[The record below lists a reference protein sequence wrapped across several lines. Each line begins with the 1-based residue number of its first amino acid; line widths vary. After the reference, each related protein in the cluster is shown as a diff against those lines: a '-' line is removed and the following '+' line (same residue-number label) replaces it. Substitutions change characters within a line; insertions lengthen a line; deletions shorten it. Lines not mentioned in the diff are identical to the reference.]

1 MSILPILLSVVLLGL
16 SVPIFMVFGLGSATS
31 AIWIMDL
38 PWSTLI
44 QVSFGSMT
52 KHVLIA
58 VPLFI
63 FTGMVMLRGGAA
75 GRLVHFATTLV
86 GHWPG
91 GLGLAMILAMGF
103 FAAFCGSIL
112 AAITAIGTIMIPKM
126 VEQGYSKPFVI
137 VLAASAAFLE
147 ALIPPS
153 NAAILFSALT
163 EVPVSRTFAAG
174 FVPGLVL
181 TVLLGAVVYW
191 RCRHLRN
198 PVRATVSERFA
209 AFRSAIPG
217 LVTPVIILG
226 GIYAGL
232 LTPSESAAV
241 AGVWAILIGIL
252 IYRELT
258 FRGIIRALSET
269 ARITAVIFAII
280 AMATFLSVVLTYSR
294 APQAIIGFFTEMGGT
309 PLMLWISIA
318 VICLIL
324 GTFIEIVPVF
334 YLTVPIFAALALSLG
349 QDILHLYVIIRRLC
363 RNRNDNAAGLRG
375 HLHRSRC
382 GRRKSGKGVPRSSAV
397 RGSRN
402 PVRDPDDGDA
412 GCRHLASV
420 GPELRRAT
428 R

>member
-1 MSILPILLSVVLLGL
+1 MNAAATLFSMMLLLL
-16 SVPIFMVFGLGSATS
+16 SVPIFMVFGIGSAS
-31 AIWIMDL
+31 VAIWGMNL

-44 QVSFGSMT
+44 QVSFGAMT

-75 GRLVHFATTLV
+75 ARLVNFATTLV

-112 AAITAIGTIMIPKM
+112 AAITAVGTIMIPKM
-126 VEQGYSKPFVI
+126 VEQGYPRPFVI

-163 EVPVSRTFAAG
+163 DVPVSRTFAAG

-181 TVLLGAVVYW
+181 FVLLSIVVVW

-198 PVRATVSERFA
+198 TERATTGERLA
-209 AFRSAIPG
+209 ALRSALPG
-217 LVTPVIILG
+217 LFTPVIILG

-232 LTPSESAAV
+232 LTPSESAAM
-241 AGVWAILIGIL
+241 AGVWAMLIGVFV
-252 IYRELT
+252 YRELT
-258 FRGIIRALSET
+258 LRGIMDALHQT

-280 AMATFLSVVLTYSR
+280 AMATFLSVVLTYSQ
-294 APQAIIGFFTEMGGT
+294 APQKIIAHFTEMGGT
-309 PLMLWISIA
+309 PLAFWLA
-318 VICLIL
+318 VAAICLIL

-334 YLTVPIFAALALSLG
+334 YLTVPVFAALALSLNL
-349 QDILHLYVIIRRLC
+349 DILHLYIVFVAFAGIGMITPPVC
-363 RNRNDNAAGLRG
+363 VGIYTAAGVARESPEKAFREVPLFVVVGIIFGGLMIAFPQAATWLPGLLR
-375 HLHRSRC
+375 
-382 GRRKSGKGVPRSSAV
+382 
-397 RGSRN
+397 
-402 PVRDPDDGDA
+402 
-412 GCRHLASV
+412 
-420 GPELRRAT
+420 
-428 R
+428 

>member
-1 MSILPILLSVVLLGL
+1 MNAAATLLSMLLLLL
-16 SVPIFMVFGLGSATS
+16 SVPIFMVFGLGSATV
-31 AIWIMDL
+31 AIWGMNL

-75 GRLVHFATTLV
+75 ARLVNFATTLV

-126 VEQGYSKPFVI
+126 VEQGYPKPFVI

-147 ALIPPS
+147 SLIPPS

-163 EVPVSRTFAAG
+163 DVPVSRTFAAG

-181 TVLLGAVVYW
+181 LVLLSIVVTW

-198 PVRATVSERFA
+198 AERATTGERFSAFLA
-209 AFRSAIPG
+209 AVPG
-217 LVTPVIILG
+217 LFTPVIILG

-241 AGVWAILIGIL
+241 AGVWAMLIGVL
-252 IYRELT
+252 VYRELT
-258 FRGIIRALSET
+258 VGGILDALHQT

-294 APQAIIGFFTEMGGT
+294 APQKIIAYFTEMGGT
-309 PLMLWISIA
+309 PLAFWLAVA

-334 YLTVPIFAALALSLG
+334 YLTVPIFAALALSLDL
-349 QDILHLYVIIRRLC
+349 DILHLYVVFVAFAGIGMITPPVCVGIYTASGVAGESPEKAFREVPLFVIMGILFGGLMILFPL
-363 RNRNDNAAGLRG
+363 AATWLP
-375 HLHRSRC
+375 
-382 GRRKSGKGVPRSSAV
+382 GVLS
-397 RGSRN
+397 
-402 PVRDPDDGDA
+402 
-412 GCRHLASV
+412 
-420 GPELRRAT
+420 
-428 R
+428 

>member
-181 TVLLGAVVYW
+181 TVLLGAVVFW

-209 AFRSAIPG
+209 AFRSATPG
-217 LVTPVIILG
+217 LITPVIILG

-232 LTPSESAAV
+232 FTPSESAAV
-241 AGVWAILIGIL
+241 AGVWAILIGIF

-349 QDILHLYVIIRRLC
+349 QDILHLYVVFVAFAGIGMITPPVC
-363 RNRNDNAAGLRG
+363 VGIYTAAGVAGESPEKAFRE
-375 HLHRSRC
+375 
-382 GRRKSGKGVPRSSAV
+382 VPLFVAI
-397 RGSRN
+397 GILFGILMIAM
-402 PVRDPDDGDA
+402 PGTATWLP
-412 GCRHLASV
+412 SV
-420 GPELRRAT
+420 LN
-428 R
+428 